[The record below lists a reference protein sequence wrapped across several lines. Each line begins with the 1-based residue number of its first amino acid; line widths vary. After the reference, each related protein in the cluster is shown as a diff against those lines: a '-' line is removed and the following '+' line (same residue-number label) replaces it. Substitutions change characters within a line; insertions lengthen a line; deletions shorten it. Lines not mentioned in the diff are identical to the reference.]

1 MRALKK
7 GALIID
13 QSVRIACIDDFAF
26 RKGQTYGTVLINIE
40 TRNVVDIL
48 GSRDYEDVRNWLKTF
63 PDLEVVSRDGS
74 ITFHKAIR
82 SVNKNIVQIS
92 DRFHLL
98 KNLTEYAKGYIKRV
112 IPIYLLQ
119 EIETTDNCS
128 SEFVP
133 SRKKYQYKTK
143 WELIQAV
150 QNLRLEGHPVN
161 YIAQALRLGN
171 RTVSNYLEITPEEES
186 KYSAIPILKTGQ
198 PTPSQK
204 SRKAMLKTIRTMLS
218 EGYSK
223 PKIAEV
229 VGKSVRTVNRALL
242 ADPNGNHGSA
252 KKRGR
257 SKLDPYR
264 KEILNLS
271 MKGQSSLKIF
281 KQIKAKGYDGSASLI
296 REFILKETT
305 KNNASMQQKNYQRI
319 ERQSIISLLYKEKSH
334 VKGLNDGIYSA
345 VLDQYPELKL
355 LLKLVKDFKDLLFGE
370 EPHKLDVWIESVK
383 KTTILELLSFVQ
395 GIHRDIL
402 AVKNS
407 IIYPYSNGLAEGT
420 VNKIKV
426 IKRIM
431 YGRCG
436 FQMLRRK
443 ILLNQVN

>member
-1 MRALKK
+1 
-7 GALIID
+7 
-13 QSVRIACIDDFAF
+13 
-26 RKGQTYGTVLINIE
+26 
-40 TRNVVDIL
+40 
-48 GSRDYEDVRNWLKTF
+48 
-63 PDLEVVSRDGS
+63 
-74 ITFHKAIR
+74 
-82 SVNKNIVQIS
+82 VNKSIVQIS

-119 EIETTDNCS
+119 EIEATDNCS
-128 SEFVP
+128 SEFVS

-171 RTVSNYLEITPEEES
+171 RTVSNYLKIRPEEES
-186 KYSAIPILKTGQ
+186 KYSTIPILKTGE

-223 PKIAEV
+223 PKIAETL
-229 VGKSVRTVNRALL
+229 GKSVRTVNRALL
-242 ADPNGNHGSA
+242 ADPNGNHGGA
-252 KKRGR
+252 RKRGR

-264 KEILNLS
+264 KEILDLS

-305 KNNASMQQKNYQRI
+305 KNNPSMQQKNYQRI

-355 LLKLVKDFKDLLFGE
+355 LLRLVKNFQDLLFSE
-370 EPHKLDVWIESVK
+370 DADKLDVWIKSVE
-383 KTTILELLSFVQ
+383 KTTILELHSFVQ
-395 GIHRDIL
+395 GIHRDIQ

-420 VNKIKV
+420 INKIKV

-443 ILLNQVN
+443 ILLNYVN

>member
-1 MRALKK
+1 M
-7 GALIID
+7 
-13 QSVRIACIDDFAF
+13 
-26 RKGQTYGTVLINIE
+26 
-40 TRNVVDIL
+40 
-48 GSRDYEDVRNWLKTF
+48 
-63 PDLEVVSRDGS
+63 
-74 ITFHKAIR
+74 H
-82 SVNKNIVQIS
+82 
-92 DRFHLL
+92 
-98 KNLTEYAKGYIKRV
+98 
-112 IPIYLLQ
+112 
-119 EIETTDNCS
+119 
-128 SEFVP
+128 
-133 SRKKYQYKTK
+133 
-143 WELIQAV
+143 
-150 QNLRLEGHPVN
+150 
-161 YIAQALRLGN
+161 
-171 RTVSNYLEITPEEES
+171 
-186 KYSAIPILKTGQ
+186 
-198 PTPSQK
+198 
-204 SRKAMLKTIRTMLS
+204 S

-223 PKIAEV
+223 PKIAEA

-242 ADPNGNHGSA
+242 ADPNGNHGGA
-252 KKRGR
+252 RKRGR

-264 KEILNLS
+264 KEILDLS

-370 EPHKLDVWIESVK
+370 EPHKLDVWIESVE